1 MLFIGGSRM
10 LKKVVLAILDGVE
23 SYMCQIL
30 LAFFVLVLFLQII
43 MREIGIPLSWSEEV
57 SRYSFV
63 WFVFFGASYAA
74 RLGAHNRVTLQFN
87 LFPKW
92 VSTVCFLLS
101 DAVWLWFNAVLIYKG
116 CQEIQFLREFP
127 YATPAL
133 DWQLWVVYLV
143 FPLSFGLM
151 SIRIIQVDYIKFVLG
166 KEIMDPDKA
175 AVEESK
181 KTFAHD
187 DDSASDE
194 KEKSPSASA

>member
-1 MLFIGGSRM
+1 MF
-10 LKKVVLAILDGVE
+10 KKVVLAILDNVE

-92 VSTVCFLLS
+92 VANACMLFT
-101 DAVWLWFNAVLIYKG
+101 DAVWLWFNGVLIYKG
-116 CQEIQFLREFP
+116 YQEVQFLREFP

-133 DWQLWVVYLV
+133 DWQLWAVYLV

-151 SIRIIQVDYIKFVLG
+151 SIRVIQVDYIKFVLG
-166 KEIMDPDKA
+166 KEIIDPDKA

-181 KTFAHD
+181 KTFASD
-187 DDSASDE
+187 DNSDSDE